1 MDSIEA
7 SRISSSRIKKIATI
21 PMAAFALNALIC
33 AFVAPPLALRG
44 AVSAAKPAAIAAVK
58 PTMAIRPLDRAM
70 DMEMGYGGYGGY
82 GMMGGYGRGCARP
95 GSNPRTVGVSHLLL
109 TRRSCRD
116 TDGGWGRGYGM
127 YGGYGRGMSGG
138 YGRGMY
144 GGCAPSSGSNHNSQ
158 CRVRPA
164 TYSRLPGPLR
174 LQTAAGAAVVATT
187 VATTASVA
195 ATAGAARP
203 SAWPSPATERDS
215 EPRAGARQWALFPI
229 CTAPAHMMT

>member
-1 MDSIEA
+1 M
-7 SRISSSRIKKIATI
+7 AT
-21 PMAAFALNALIC
+21 A
-33 AFVAPPLALRG
+33 VAT
-44 AVSAAKPAAIAAVK
+44 AAVRRSWANTRGTGPGWVARLGRAVLLTRAD
-58 PTMAIRPLDRAM
+58 PTVGTD
-70 DMEMGYGGYGGY
+70 GGWGR
-82 GMMGGYGRGCARP
+82 GMMGGYGRG
-95 GSNPRTVGVSHLLL
+95 
-109 TRRSCRD
+109 
-116 TDGGWGRGYGM
+116 WGM
-127 YGGYGRGMSGG
+127 
-138 YGRGMY
+138 GRGMY

-215 EPRAGARQWALFPI
+215 EPRAGARQWALFPN